1 MSIKKKFISLV
12 VIVTSIFIILAG
24 VAYYLSTKITSNKFK
39 HELSDA
45 INISLAAVNPERVKN
60 FSGLPSDI
68 NMTDYVRVKD
78 QLYRLGLV
86 FEHEGID
93 SVYLMRVQGDEVWFL
108 VDSFLPDE
116 ARYSGPGEKYFDPPK
131 EVIDVFNSGTLMMAG
146 PYSDEYGTFL
156 SYFAPI
162 RIFLTNE
169 IIGVVG
175 VDIDYTVYKDQIFQ
189 ANFYSLFLVFGL
201 YIFILLLLLYF
212 KIRDKASADLS
223 ESEGK
228 INAIAQATTD
238 GICMTNSSNQI
249 IFWNKAAERLFG
261 YSIKNAIGKNIT
273 AIIPNYSGE
282 FLTTQQNS
290 IQQEISRDYT
300 SSSLIELETHS
311 KTGKPII
318 IEMSI
323 AQIKIKDELFN
334 VNVFRDITK
343 RKKRED
349 DSEKLNRYMVGR
361 ELKMIELKKQIK
373 ELQEEIKQK

>member
-24 VAYYLSTKITSNKFK
+24 AAYYLSTKITSNKFK

-68 NMTDYVRVKD
+68 NTTDYVRVKD

-93 SVYLMRVQGDEVWFL
+93 SVYIMRVQGDDVLFL

-116 ARYSGPGEKYFDPPK
+116 TRYSGPGEKYFDPPK
-131 EVIDVFNSGTLMMAG
+131 EVIDVFNSGTLMMVG

-175 VDIDYTVYKDQIFQ
+175 VDIDYTIYKDQIFQ
-189 ANFYSLFLVFGL
+189 ANFYSLFLVFGS
-201 YIFILLLLLYF
+201 YIFVLLLLFHF
-212 KIRDKASADLS
+212 KIRRKASTDLS

-228 INAIAQATTD
+228 INAIARATTD
-238 GICMTNSSNQI
+238 GICMTNFSNQI
-249 IFWNKAAERLFG
+249 IFWNKAAERLFE
-261 YSIKNAIGKNIT
+261 YSVKNAIGKNIM
-273 AIIPNYSGE
+273 AIIPNYSSE
-282 FLTTQQNS
+282 FLTTQQNT
-290 IQQEISRDYT
+290 QQEISRDYT
-300 SSSLIELETHS
+300 SSNLVEFETHS

-343 RKKRED
+343 RKKKED
-349 DSEKLNRYMVGR
+349 DSEKLNRYMIGR

-373 ELQEEIKQK
+373 ELQEELKQK